1 MHQGQVPRLQSWIDS
16 LLRYFIV
23 CMQMTDVAVNVLDTL
38 VGLETSVKLASFEA
52 VRFILPAGSLF
63 WILAWNKDFPA
74 KNGAKFPRYFG
85 PAESEQPLSLRLR
98 SHERQS

>member
-63 WILAWNKDFPA
+63 WMLAWNKDFRR
-74 KNGAKFPRYFG
+74 KKGPRVPG
-85 PAESEQPLSLRLR
+85 ISGQRKVNSRTL
-98 SHERQS
+98 